1 MPPVVSIVGRSG
13 SGKTTLLEKLVSEL
27 TARGYRVATVKHTP
41 HRVDLN
47 PEKDTA
53 RYLEAGSRASLASS
67 HDKIVLI
74 KPVDEEAGLADLV
87 RLLGE
92 DYDLILTEGFKQ
104 EDAPKVEVHRREVG
118 APLDGLKKL
127 LAIVTDEPLEAK
139 IRQFSLSDIKGLA
152 DFLESGFI
160 RPQEERLAI
169 YVNGTPLSLSSFPR
183 ELVTSVLL
191 GMVSSLKGGSEI
203 ERLDISLRRR
213 ASKTREESRGGD
225 LSHSE

>member
-41 HRVDLN
+41 HRIDLD

-53 RYLEAGSRASLASS
+53 RYLEAGSRASLASA
-67 HDKIVLI
+67 HDKLMLI
-74 KPVDEEAGLADLV
+74 KPVDEEASLVDLV

-104 EDAPKVEVHRREVG
+104 EGAPKVEVHRREVG
-118 APLDGLKKL
+118 APLGDLKKL
-127 LAIVTDEPLEAK
+127 MAIVTDEPLEAK
-139 IRQFSLSDIKGLA
+139 TRQFSLTDIKGLA

-160 RPQEERLAI
+160 RPQEERLVI
-169 YVNGTPLSLSSFPR
+169 YVNGSPLSLSTFPR

-191 GMVSSLKGGSEI
+191 GMVSSLKGGGEVK
-203 ERLDISLRRR
+203 RLDIFLRRR
-213 ASKTREESRGGD
+213 ADEPAEK
-225 LSHSE
+225 

>member
-27 TARGYRVATVKHTP
+27 ASRGYRVATVKHTP
-41 HRVDLN
+41 HRIDLD

-67 HDKIVLI
+67 HDRLVLI
-74 KPVDEEAGLADLV
+74 KPMAEEASLVELV

-92 DYDLILTEGFKQ
+92 DYDLILTEGFKH
-104 EDAPKVEVHRREVG
+104 EDAPKIEVHRREVG
-118 APLDGLKKL
+118 APLADVKKL
-127 LAIVTDEPLEAK
+127 AAIVTDEPLETK
-139 IRQFSLSDIKGLA
+139 IRQFFFADIKGLA

-169 YVNGTPLSLSSFPR
+169 YVNGAPLSLSTFPR

-203 ERLDISLRRR
+203 ERLDIYLRRR
-213 ASKTREESRGGD
+213 VGKPAEE
-225 LSHSE
+225 